1 MQHFGYE
8 FKYGTNDVN
17 ADESLGTMPQFL
29 DFLQPRITQILKGFK
44 LDADGFVNDFVPVG
58 NEQEESKEANPADK
72 FGYFDQLT
80 VNDYMPGQGIP
91 PHVDTHS
98 PF

>member
-1 MQHFGYE
+1 M
-8 FKYGTNDVN
+8 
-17 ADESLGTMPQFL
+17 
-29 DFLQPRITQILKGFK
+29 LQRIEVGE
-44 LDADGFVNDFVPVG
+44 DGFVDKL
-58 NEQEESKEANPADK
+58 KETSCEKSVMAK

>member
-1 MQHFGYE
+1 MPE
-8 FKYGTNDVN
+8 FLT
-17 ADESLGTMPQFL
+17 FL
-29 DFLQPRITQILKGFK
+29 EPRITQILKGFK
-44 LDADGFVNDFVPVG
+44 LDAEQFVEKYEPQENL
-58 NEQEESKEANPADK
+58 QEESKEANVLDK